1 MVVSE
6 SARVYPAREVSKP
19 WGSELVFAEVDDA
32 YVGKVIRVRAGESLS
47 LQYHHEKTET
57 ICVVEGRAA
66 VDFGVDRE
74 NLESIELGAG
84 EAIHLTAGT
93 LHRITALE
101 DLMLA
106 EVSLARPGWRTD
118 VVRLEDRYG
127 RTGTSAP

>member
-1 MVVSE
+1 MNE
-6 SARVYPAREVSKP
+6 SASVYPAREVTKP
-19 WGSELVFAEVDDA
+19 WGSELVFAEMDDA
-32 YVGKVIRVRAGESLS
+32 YVGKIIRVRAGESLS
-47 LQYHHEKTET
+47 LQYHHEKMET
-57 ICVVEGRAA
+57 MCIVEGRAA
-66 VDFGVDRE
+66 IDFGVDRAH
-74 NLESIELGAG
+74 LEKVELGAG